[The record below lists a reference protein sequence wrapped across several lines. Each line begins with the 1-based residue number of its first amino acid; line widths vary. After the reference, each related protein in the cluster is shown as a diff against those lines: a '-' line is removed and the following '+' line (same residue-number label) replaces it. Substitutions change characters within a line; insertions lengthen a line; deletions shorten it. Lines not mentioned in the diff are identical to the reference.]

1 MDNLNPYQP
10 PAENPESI
18 ATQSRRERVVAGP
31 LMLSIEWTG
40 VLCFNLIVPILF
52 GMGMTSERAK
62 LGVFA
67 AIVMI
72 ACIGYYFCYARPLP
86 VLFIIRGGVLVALS
100 QVFPILQVFAGAL
113 AISILLTSG
122 IIEDSDILHMLET
135 ATAGFLA
142 ALLTGTI
149 LMTASLIVGI
159 LLRLVTPDRWWLA
172 KETY

>member
-10 PAENPESI
+10 PAANPDAI
-18 ATQSRRERVVAGP
+18 ATETRRDRVVAGP
-31 LMLSIEWTG
+31 LMLSIEWTA
-40 VLCFNLIVPILF
+40 VLCFNLIVPVLF
-52 GMGMTSERAK
+52 GMGMTSEQAK
-62 LGVFA
+62 IGVFLA
-67 AIVMI
+67 VAMI

-100 QVFPILQVFAGAL
+100 QFFPILQVFAGAL
-113 AISILLTSG
+113 SIQILLTLG
-122 IIEDSDILHMLET
+122 IIEDSDILNMLST

-149 LMTASLIVGI
+149 LMIAAFVVGI

-172 KETY
+172 KERY

>member
-10 PAENPESI
+10 PVASPEAI
-18 ATQSRRERVVAGP
+18 ATETRPERVVAGP
-31 LMLSIEWTG
+31 LVLSIEWTA
-40 VLCFNLIVPILF
+40 VLCFNLIVPVLF

-62 LGVFA
+62 IGVFL
-67 AIVMI
+67 AIAMI

-100 QVFPILQVFAGAL
+100 QMFPMLQVFAGAL
-113 AISILLTSG
+113 SIQILLTLG
-122 IIEDSDILHMLET
+122 IIEDSDILNMLST

-149 LMTASLIVGI
+149 LMSAAFIVGV

-172 KETY
+172 KERY